1 MIFYFLLVCNETNN
15 CCCLVTQLCLTLLRC
30 HGLLPLRLLCPWDFP
45 GKNTGV
51 GCLFLLQGVFLTQGL
66 EPESPT
72 LAGEFFTTDPPGKPK
87 TSGKHLQFLLPWTR
101 SLSLSLSCAHT
112 HTHTYFACL
121 IFSTDGY
128 CFTMIEED
136 DSGMPVVTSG
146 CLGLEG
152 SDFQCRVR
160 KIPCFHFVTFYWQD
174 CKQPSFK

>member
-1 MIFYFLLVCNETNN
+1 MDY
-15 CCCLVTQLCLTLLRC
+15 
-30 HGLLPLRLLCPWDFP
+30 
-45 GKNTGV
+45 
-51 GCLFLLQGVFLTQGL
+51 
-66 EPESPT
+66 S
-72 LAGEFFTTDPPGKPK
+72 PPGSSVHGISQARILEWVAISFSRGSFWLKDWNPSLLYWQVNSLLLIHQGNPK
-87 TSGKHLQFLLPWTR
+87 QVINIFISFYPGHTHTH
-101 SLSLSLSCAHT
+101 SLSFSLSLSCS

-160 KIPCFHFVTFYWQD
+160 KIPWFHFVTFYGQD
-174 CKQPSFK
+174 YNQVSSKIKQKFFGLACFQ

>member
-1 MIFYFLLVCNETNN
+1 MDCCPSGSSVHGISQARILEWVAFSFSRGSFWLKDWNPSLLHWQVNS
-15 CCCLVTQLCLTLLRC
+15 
-30 HGLLPLRLLCPWDFP
+30 LPLIH
-45 GKNTGV
+45 
-51 GCLFLLQGVFLTQGL
+51 QG
-66 EPESPT
+66 SPKQVVNIFNSFYPRH
-72 LAGEFFTTDPPGKPK
+72 A
-87 TSGKHLQFLLPWTR
+87 
-101 SLSLSLSCAHT
+101 LSLSLMCT

-174 CKQPSFK
+174 CKQTAKFQVR